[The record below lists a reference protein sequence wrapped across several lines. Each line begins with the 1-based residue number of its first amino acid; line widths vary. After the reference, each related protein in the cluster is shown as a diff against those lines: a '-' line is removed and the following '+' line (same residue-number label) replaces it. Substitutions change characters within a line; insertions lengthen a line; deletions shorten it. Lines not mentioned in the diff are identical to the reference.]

1 MAGILY
7 IVPTPVG
14 NLEDMTFR
22 AIRVLKEADLIL
34 AEDTR
39 TSSVLLKHYDI
50 HGRLESHHK
59 FNEHKTSAMIRER
72 ILAGLNVAL
81 ISDAGTPGISDPGFL
96 LVRTCVQEGIE
107 VQTLPGATAFVP
119 ALVSS
124 GYPCDRFCFEGFLP
138 QKKGRQTRLAELAEE
153 TRTMVFYESPYRLV
167 KTLEQFA
174 ESFGADRECSVARE
188 ISKKFE
194 EHKRGTLAEVAAWYK
209 EHEPKGEIVII
220 VAGAPEKKKEKKR
233 YGKDDEEFL
242 CVAGDVFEAVGKFD
256 AKECDDGNDGDDH
269 HGDEY
274 PVDGVEETTF
284 LDIGQCLHI
293 AAVVHGKDDSQHEAE
308 QGDAKTNVSDEFICF
323 LFHNWFSLLLMFNV

>member
-14 NLEDMTFR
+14 NLEVMTFR

-50 HGRLESHHK
+50 KGRLESHHK
-59 FNEHKTSAMIRER
+59 FNEHKTAAMIKER

-96 LVRTCVQEGIE
+96 LVRTCAEEGIE

-124 GYPCDRFCFEGFLP
+124 GYPCDKFCFEGFLP
-138 QKKGRQTRLAELAEE
+138 QKKGRQTRLAELADE
-153 TRTMVFYESPYRLV
+153 TRTLIFYESPYRLV
-167 KTLEQFA
+167 RTLEQFA
-174 ESFGADRECSVARE
+174 EFFGSGRRCSVARE

-194 EHKRGTLAEVAAWYK
+194 EHRRGALEDVASWYR

-220 VAGAPEKKKEKKR
+220 VEGAPEKKREKKSYAKLRKEKA
-233 YGKDDEEFL
+233 DD
-242 CVAGDVFEAVGKFD
+242 
-256 AKECDDGNDGDDH
+256 
-269 HGDEY
+269 
-274 PVDGVEETTF
+274 
-284 LDIGQCLHI
+284 
-293 AAVVHGKDDSQHEAE
+293 
-308 QGDAKTNVSDEFICF
+308 NV
-323 LFHNWFSLLLMFNV
+323 